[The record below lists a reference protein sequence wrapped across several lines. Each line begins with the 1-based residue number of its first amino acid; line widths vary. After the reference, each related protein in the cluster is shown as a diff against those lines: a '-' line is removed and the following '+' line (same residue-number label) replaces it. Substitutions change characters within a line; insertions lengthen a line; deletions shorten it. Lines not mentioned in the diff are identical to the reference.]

1 MSVIDREDLI
11 FESERYFL
19 NLMKESKTSLYIR
32 AGEIDCKKNFFQHLK
47 EQEEMLEDGTYLGLV
62 SDAAD
67 RFYLFFLEKYEKKLQ
82 DLYDRAAAE
91 WMQDVFYRG
100 VSTAGK

>member
-1 MSVIDREDLI
+1 MDKEDLI
-11 FESERYFL
+11 FESEKYFL

-47 EQEEMLEDGTYLGLV
+47 DKEDVLGEGTYLGLV

-100 VSTAGK
+100 VLAAGK

>member
-1 MSVIDREDLI
+1 MDREDLI
-11 FESERYFL
+11 FESEKYFL

-32 AGEIDCKKNFFQHLK
+32 AGEIDCKKNFFQCLK
-47 EQEEMLEDGTYLGLV
+47 KKEDVLEDGIYLGLV

-82 DLYDRAAAE
+82 DLYGRAAAE
-91 WMQDVFYRG
+91 WLQEVFYRE
-100 VSTAGK
+100 VSAAGK

>member
-1 MSVIDREDLI
+1 MDREDLI
-11 FESERYFL
+11 FESEKYFL

-47 EQEEMLEDGTYLGLV
+47 EKEDVLEDGTYLGLV

-82 DLYDRAAAE
+82 DLYGRAAAE
-91 WMQDVFYRG
+91 WLQEVFYRE
-100 VSTAGK
+100 VSAAGK

>member
-1 MSVIDREDLI
+1 MDREDLI
-11 FESERYFL
+11 FESEKYFL

-47 EQEEMLEDGTYLGLV
+47 EKEDMLEDGTYLGLV

-82 DLYDRAAAE
+82 DLYGRAAAE
-91 WMQDVFYRG
+91 WLQEVFYREI
-100 VSTAGK
+100 SAAGK